1 LTKSLDDLADSL
13 REGEHAG
20 AHHSGDGA
28 REYDSAD
35 AALEGTGE
43 KVALGTAIAGGASF
57 YKAAR
62 HALNNPQPIRW
73 WQ

>member
-1 LTKSLDDLADSL
+1 
-13 REGEHAG
+13 
-20 AHHSGDGA
+20 
-28 REYDSAD
+28 
-35 AALEGTGE
+35 
-43 KVALGTAIAGGASF
+43 VALGTAIAGGASF